1 MERCQQR
8 PFPISKLQAGA
19 HSFSATTR
27 PLAAADAPKY
37 CPVQCASP
45 VVSDSMR
52 LTQASYYRRTRTHSK
67 GGAKQVVSILSGALH
82 NAAAES
88 AHSTSMSALMHLG
101 LHASSTCG
109 LGHSG
114 SSSSSI
120 SLCGADAGCQGE
132 LEANA
137 AVRTR
142 RVCAK
147 RAQRGTPEGYA
158 TSQQQRGRSLGPKPR
173 AHVAHAPHTTGST
186 LRCSPAARAPTPSR
200 RRANQRRGPSAC
212 TGQTLG

>member
-114 SSSSSI
+114 SSSST
-120 SLCGADAGCQGE
+120 SLR
-132 LEANA
+132 
-137 AVRTR
+137 RT
-142 RVCAK
+142 C
-147 RAQRGTPEGYA
+147 RASGRARGQRGG
-158 TSQQQRGRSLGPKPR
+158 
-173 AHVAHAPHTTGST
+173 AHTKGVRQKS
-186 LRCSPAARAPTPSR
+186 AARNT
-200 RRANQRRGPSAC
+200 
-212 TGQTLG
+212 